1 MEIQIILRRLGVCTT
16 YKGYKALV
24 LAITL
29 ALEDE
34 NRLNSITREIYNE
47 VAHQLDS
54 TPSAIEKNL
63 RTVVQRAWR
72 MNPKDLEKWQDI
84 SWNICRAFLNSWIF
98 FLITY
103 SEAVFTEKNRSCHR
117 SATAQKYKYIRI

>member
-1 MEIQIILRRLGVCTT
+1 MEIQIILRRLGICTT
-16 YKGYKALV
+16 YKGYKATV
-24 LAITL
+24 LALTL

-34 NRLNSITREIYNE
+34 NRLNSITREIYTE
-47 VAHQLDS
+47 VAKRLGS

-72 MNPKDLEKWQDI
+72 MNHGDLEKLRTSKFIRNNNILFI
-84 SWNICRAFLNSWIF
+84 SQEKCLNFWIF

-103 SEAVFTEKNRSCHR
+103 NEAV
-117 SATAQKYKYIRI
+117 

>member
-72 MNPKDLEKWQDI
+72 MNPKDLEKMAGYKLEYMPSVSEFLDI
-84 SWNICRAFLNSWIF
+84 LFNYIQRSRLSR
-98 FLITY
+98 
-103 SEAVFTEKNRSCHR
+103 KN
-117 SATAQKYKYIRI
+117 

>member
-54 TPSAIEKNL
+54 TPSAIEKNP
-63 RTVVQRAWR
+63 RT
-72 MNPKDLEKWQDI
+72 
-84 SWNICRAFLNSWIF
+84 LNNC
-98 FLITY
+98 
-103 SEAVFTEKNRSCHR
+103 A
-117 SATAQKYKYIRI
+117 